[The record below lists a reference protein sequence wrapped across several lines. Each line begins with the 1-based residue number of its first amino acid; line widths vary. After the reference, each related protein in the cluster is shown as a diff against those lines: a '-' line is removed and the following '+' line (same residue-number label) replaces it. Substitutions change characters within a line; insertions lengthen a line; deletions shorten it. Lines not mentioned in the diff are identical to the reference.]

1 MPTELA
7 GSASSSKFSSPTRR
21 KKGKSVPVSIEEVFN
36 QVSAVVDSDIN
47 PPLARVVLTPRSA
60 EACLRLGVNPETLKI
75 RDIDS
80 FWAPNQ
86 DPSVQR
92 LKHEAYIQRRFDLMK
107 QCRLERKKIMNETL
121 SPLKDPRKESA
132 IQAAL
137 RLQEEQSSTL
147 IKLEQQRLEKLKLKQ
162 EKELEQM
169 IQVSPVNFRSSSV
182 NFVSV

>member
-1 MPTELA
+1 MPTELG
-7 GSASSSKFSSPTRR
+7 GSGSGSKVSSPAKSR
-21 KKGKSVPVSIEEVFN
+21 KGKAMPVSIEEVFN
-36 QVSAVVDSDIN
+36 EVSTVVDSDIN
-47 PPLARVVLTPRSA
+47 PPLAKVLLTPRSA

-107 QCRLERKKIMNETL
+107 QCRLERRKIANESS
-121 SPLKDPRKESA
+121 SPLKDLRKESA
-132 IQAAL
+132 IQAAI

-169 IQVSPVNFRSSSV
+169 IQVITT
-182 NFVSV
+182 